1 MNRHVQRP
9 GVSATDVD
17 GDIFL
22 VDPDSE
28 EVFYLNALASGLW
41 RIVEAP
47 ATLAEAQATVRAAF
61 PDRPAGELDRDVAD
75 ALEALL
81 ARGFVINVP

>member
-1 MNRHVQRP
+1 MIRYLQRP

-41 RIVEAP
+41 RIVHVP

-61 PDRPAGELDRDVAD
+61 PDRPADELDRDVAA
-75 ALEALL
+75 ALEVLL